1 MWQIVNYS
9 QLVSVAAF
17 NSWSK
22 HQWYLDPKTVVF
34 VLANSDGS
42 ITDKEKSEIG
52 TELFSFDRP
61 TDYVFTRRN
70 NSGLIDYIES
80 FNEMKEPPSLS

>member
-1 MWQIVNYS
+1 MWQIANYS
-9 QLVSVAAF
+9 KFVPAAASAF

-22 HQWYLDPKTVVF
+22 HQWYLDPTTVVF

-52 TELFSFDRP
+52 TKLFSLDRP
-61 TDYVFTRRN
+61 TDYDFTRRN
-70 NSGLIDYIES
+70 NTGLIDDI
-80 FNEMKEPPSLS
+80 